1 MTPIEKLRRI
11 ADSTALDGVA
21 DAIREVADEME
32 RERNDPLDTP
42 LPCDITVGHVTI
54 KRGVPL
60 RTLVTRM
67 QVLYDMARQHSGMVM
82 HEGKCMVCRGTGK
95 IEQWTSAGPKST
107 LVDCFFCKGTGKAPA
122 PKIKQFGGE

>member
-1 MTPIEKLRRI
+1 MTPIEKLRSLARMI
-11 ADSTALDGVA
+11 PLDCWSS
-21 DAIREVADEME
+21 AITEVADEME

-54 KRGVPL
+54 KKGVPL

-122 PKIKQFGGE
+122 PATKQFGGG